1 MVRRRGSRVVGEFA
15 VTTVVEAFR
24 LAPRPLRERIRV
36 AIDHWLDRD
45 PAALCAES
53 AAARTPFR
61 TRDGRRS
68 LEVGVSALVY
78 H

>member
-1 MVRRRGSRVVGEFA
+1 MTA
-15 VTTVVEAFR
+15 AVEAFR
-24 LAPRPLRERIRV
+24 PAPRPLRERIRV

-53 AAARTPFR
+53 ATARTPFR

-68 LEVGVSALVY
+68 LEVGVSALVD

>member
-1 MVRRRGSRVVGEFA
+1 M
-15 VTTVVEAFR
+15 TTATEAFR
-24 LAPRPLRERIRV
+24 PAPRPLRERIRL

-45 PAALCAES
+45 PAVLCAES
-53 AAARTPFR
+53 AARTPFR

-68 LEVGVSALVY
+68 LEVGVSALVD